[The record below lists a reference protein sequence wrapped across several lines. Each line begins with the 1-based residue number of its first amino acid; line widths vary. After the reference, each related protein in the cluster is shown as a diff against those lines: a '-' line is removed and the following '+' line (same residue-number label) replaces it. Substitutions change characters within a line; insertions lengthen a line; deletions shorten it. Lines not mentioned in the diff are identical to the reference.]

1 MLLNLKYF
9 VLNKLYNI
17 TIYFNNHH
25 QSMYLKSE
33 NNMKSPGFLDK
44 NVIKSYFGILKIIDF
59 LVALIEVDAGVSSN
73 IDFTS
78 PMKAPESNSSSS

>member
-1 MLLNLKYF
+1 
-9 VLNKLYNI
+9 
-17 TIYFNNHH
+17 
-25 QSMYLKSE
+25 
-33 NNMKSPGFLDK
+33 MKSPGFLDK

-78 PMKAPESNSSSS
+78 PIKAPESNSSSS